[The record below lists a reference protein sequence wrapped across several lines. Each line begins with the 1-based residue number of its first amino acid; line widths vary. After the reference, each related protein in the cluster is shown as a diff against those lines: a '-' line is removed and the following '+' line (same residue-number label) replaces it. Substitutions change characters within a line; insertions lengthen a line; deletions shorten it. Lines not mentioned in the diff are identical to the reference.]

1 MINIKNSD
9 NKCFRW
15 CHIRHLNPLKLYPEI
30 IIKTD
35 KNMVNDVDYEG
46 IEFTVF
52 KKDFGQIEKNNNI
65 YINVFCYENNLVY
78 PVHITDE
85 KFENFMDLLMI
96 ADENKSL
103 IFKLF
108 GNIAYNVLIVK
119 EFWYNIKKLV

>member
-1 MINIKNSD
+1 
-9 NKCFRW
+9 
-15 CHIRHLNPLKLYPEI
+15 
-30 IIKTD
+30 
-35 KNMVNDVDYEG
+35 MVNDVDYEG

-52 KKDFGQIEKNNNI
+52 KKDFGQIEKKNNI

-96 ADENKSL
+96 IDENKAL

>member
-9 NKCFRW
+9 NKCFGW

-52 KKDFGQIEKNNNI
+52 KKDFG
-65 YINVFCYENNLVY
+65 
-78 PVHITDE
+78 
-85 KFENFMDLLMI
+85 
-96 ADENKSL
+96 
-103 IFKLF
+103 
-108 GNIAYNVLIVK
+108 
-119 EFWYNIKKLV
+119 

>member
-1 MINIKNSD
+1 M
-9 NKCFRW
+9 
-15 CHIRHLNPLKLYPEI
+15 
-30 IIKTD
+30 
-35 KNMVNDVDYEG
+35 
-46 IEFTVF
+46 
-52 KKDFGQIEKNNNI
+52 
-65 YINVFCYENNLVY
+65 FCYENNLVY